1 MDEGFGMT
9 DATREIATP
18 SSGRVAPSGEAR
30 LPRPNPPTGQ
40 SFAVLLE
47 GKRAEP
53 ERPEAALAPP
63 PQPETSPRARPWQ
76 QTRYLTTA
84 AVPKV
89 YRQAGR
95 VRTSAQPNSRDGGA
109 KAMPNDAPPL
119 PTTISPSPSSSAR
132 PISGTPATTPVE
144 GARASGADPVKA
156 KGNVGPIAG
165 HKPLAIE
172 EYPRP
177 AADNGWGMHWIPTV
191 SSPPDVVDRYVR
203 EAQEMGMKWMVVLNE
218 GTQIGAN
225 DYLVSQLVQNG
236 IMPVMRIYTPGLAPI
251 AGDIEAVVRHYKQLG
266 VSYFQL
272 YNEPNLRL
280 ENDGAAPDVNRYL
293 DVWIPAAKQVVAAGG
308 LPGFGALSPQGEV
321 DDRDY
326 LERALRGLRERG
338 EEWLLDRGWLS
349 MHNYAGNLPL
359 DNPDGFLRFRQYAD
373 ILKQELGRIIPIV
386 GTEAGTYVNEQ
397 VDEAKQVDLVSGAYR
412 YMASQAEPYT
422 FAYTYWILA
431 NQAGGGHDQSFEWQA
446 LFKRDGWVSP
456 LVDALKRLATGVR

>member
-1 MDEGFGMT
+1 MRLEDYPKPQNDT
-9 DATREIATP
+9 
-18 SSGRVAPSGEAR
+18 GRGV
-30 LPRPNPPTGQ
+30 
-40 SFAVLLE
+40 
-47 GKRAEP
+47 
-53 ERPEAALAPP
+53 
-63 PQPETSPRARPWQ
+63 
-76 QTRYLTTA
+76 
-84 AVPKV
+84 
-89 YRQAGR
+89 
-95 VRTSAQPNSRDGGA
+95 
-109 KAMPNDAPPL
+109 
-119 PTTISPSPSSSAR
+119 
-132 PISGTPATTPVE
+132 
-144 GARASGADPVKA
+144 
-156 KGNVGPIAG
+156 
-165 HKPLAIE
+165 
-172 EYPRP
+172 
-177 AADNGWGMHWIPTV
+177 HWIPFTWGQV
-191 SSPPDVVDRYVR
+191 ADEHKRITDELVQECIEMNIRWVLILNGDGQEWKANEYLVRKLVGADHAHPAIMPIIRIGTHFDADALAKRARGEQVGLDLNRVR
-203 EAQEMGMKWMVVLNE
+203 EIV
-218 GTQIGAN
+218 TF
-225 DYLVSQLVQNG
+225 YRS
-236 IMPVMRIYTPGLAPI
+236 
-251 AGDIEAVVRHYKQLG
+251 LG
-266 VSYFQL
+266 VPYFQL